1 MRSPAL
7 VRRLVHAADRD
18 ELVVELHDRVGQACT
33 QDILA
38 KAATGGGGAGL
49 ATFGLFGRGS
59 DAVLVSGI
67 VSSELDGILHPIG
80 NAALSFRPRSYVMY
94 YLRHFVDDPLHE
106 R

>member
-1 MRSPAL
+1 M
-7 VRRLVHAADRD
+7 HAADGD
-18 ELVVELHDRVGQACT
+18 ELSVKLDAGVGQART
-33 QDILA
+33 QDVLA
-38 KAATGGGGAGL
+38 EAAAGGRGAGL